1 MMPNEFEDNHDE
13 FEDNHVDEDEIIL
26 QVQPSW
32 WNFFWHLV
40 FFFLIVP
47 LIIALWQRA
56 SLKIKVYSDRIVFEK
71 GVLSKDVKEI
81 FCADVRT
88 IDVRQSF
95 WQRIIG
101 IGDIALATSGTSGYE
116 EEAHGIP
123 DPMGLKDVI
132 YRQKREHSK

>member
-1 MMPNEFEDNHDE
+1 MPIEFEETHDE
-13 FEDNHVDEDEIIL
+13 FEDNYVDEDEFIL
-26 QVQPSW
+26 LVQPSW

-56 SLKIKVYSDRIVFEK
+56 SLKIKVYSDRLVFEK
-71 GVLSKDVKEI
+71 GVLSKNVKEV

-116 EEAHGIP
+116 EVAHGIP

-132 YRQKREHSK
+132 YRQKRKHSR

>member
-1 MMPNEFEDNHDE
+1 MPNE
-13 FEDNHVDEDEIIL
+13 FEDNHVDEDEIL
-26 QVQPSW
+26 LHVQPSW

-40 FFFLIVP
+40 FFFLIIP
-47 LIIALWQRA
+47 PIIALWLRA
-56 SLKIKVYSDRIVFEK
+56 GLKIKVYSDRIVFEK

-88 IDVRQSF
+88 IDVKQSL

-123 DPMGLKDVI
+123 DPIGLKDMI
-132 YRQKREHSK
+132 YRQKKKYSD